1 MSNQSLINVHKMGD
15 NCLFS
20 LYQTIYLF
28 RKKNVL
34 ILIKRWL
41 NATAKKNGIFSG
53 TNYNRFNFMERPR
66 DVQVSE
72 HRNTDAIDFCP
83 CSVQGFGFSSI
94 NTEN

>member
-1 MSNQSLINVHKMGD
+1 MSNQSLINVHKTGD

-28 RKKNVL
+28 RKKTHKEMTKCNSQ
-34 ILIKRWL
+34 
-41 NATAKKNGIFSG
+41 KNGIFSG

-66 DVQVSE
+66 DVQVRE
-72 HRNTDAIDFCP
+72 HRNTDANDFFP

-94 NTEN
+94 DTEN